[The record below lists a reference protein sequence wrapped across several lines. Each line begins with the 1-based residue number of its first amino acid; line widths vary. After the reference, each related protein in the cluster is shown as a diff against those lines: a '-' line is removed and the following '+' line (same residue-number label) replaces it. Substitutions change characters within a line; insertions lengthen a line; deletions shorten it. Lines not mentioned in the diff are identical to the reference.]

1 RCKALKTRGKM
12 KKSRG
17 GCRNSFFVSIRKA
30 PLQKYATDTNRHE
43 KVQTPILG
51 IEALRT
57 IGRIVRPVKV
67 RIDLANGQHNPKDI
81 QDSAAGDASS
91 APPTCPVGGQDHET
105 SE

>member
-1 RCKALKTRGKM
+1 M

-30 PLQKYATDTNRHE
+30 PPQKYATDTNKDE
-43 KVQTPILG
+43 KVQTPILD

-57 IGRIVRPVKV
+57 IGRIVRAVKV
-67 RIDLANGQHNPKDI
+67 RIDLAANGQHNPKDI

-91 APPTCPVGGQDHET
+91 ATPTCPVGGQDHET